1 VIALRMPPL
10 RINHALGAAAILFAV
25 LALWPW
31 IVPQSAPSAR
41 RAAAPAAS
49 APAPALATLPPLASF
64 SATVDRPLFAPSRR
78 PAASAAEQATGSS
91 TDGRYRLLGIVAT
104 GPTKKAFVVDG
115 GRHIEITE
123 GGMLDSWSVK
133 QIGPD
138 RVLLTSPT
146 GDAVLKLKPAPPE
159 APKSQ

>member
-1 VIALRMPPL
+1 VIAVRVPPL
-10 RINHALGAAAILFAV
+10 RLNHAFGAAAVLFAA

-31 IVPQSAPSAR
+31 VVPQSALSPRRPATPSAG
-41 RAAAPAAS
+41 
-49 APAPALATLPPLASF
+49 APAPALAALPPIASF
-64 SATVDRPLFAPSRR
+64 SATVERPLFAPSRR
-78 PAASAAEQATGSS
+78 PASTAVEPATGS
-91 TDGRYRLLGIVAT
+91 TEGRYRLLGVVAT

-115 GRHIEITE
+115 TRHIEVTE
-123 GGMLDSWSVK
+123 GSMLDSWSIK

-159 APKSQ
+159 TPKSQ

>member
-1 VIALRMPPL
+1 MRIPPL
-10 RINHALGAAAILFAV
+10 RLNHALAATAILFAG

-41 RAAAPAAS
+41 QPAAPSTS
-49 APAPALATLPPLASF
+49 APAPALASLPPLAGF
-64 SATVDRPLFAPSRR
+64 AATVERPLFAPSRR
-78 PAASAAEQATGSS
+78 PAATAVEPATGSS
-91 TDGRYRLLGIVAT
+91 TEDRYRLLGIVAT

-115 GRHIEITE
+115 TRHIEVTE
-123 GGMLDSWSVK
+123 GSMLDSWSVK

-159 APKSQ
+159 PPKSQ